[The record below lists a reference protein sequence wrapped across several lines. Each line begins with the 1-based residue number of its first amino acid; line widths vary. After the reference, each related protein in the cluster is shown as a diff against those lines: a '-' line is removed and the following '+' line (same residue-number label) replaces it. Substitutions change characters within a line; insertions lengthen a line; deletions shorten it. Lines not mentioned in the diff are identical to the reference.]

1 MIDFVLL
8 NSFWY
13 VTFQAHSVLTDA
25 SCLSD
30 SQTSAVLGDNL
41 LK

>member
-1 MIDFVLL
+1 MIDFALV

-13 VTFQAHSVLTDA
+13 VALQVHSVLTDV
-25 SCLSD
+25 SFLSD
-30 SQTSAVLGDNL
+30 SQTSVVLGENL